1 MRGTRRPVAAVL
13 VAVVLV
19 LDAGAAERAPADWL
33 RLMDN
38 AFRALDYDGVFSYYT
53 EEHTRHGDVL
63 GAAADGMAGFR
74 AEART
79 TARLATFRVVHK
91 VVDGVERE
99 RIIYL
104 NGPRREIL
112 RTGDQVACVLPPGE
126 KLLALEGALPSGL
139 YGRVFARDFAA
150 VREHYEVTFSR
161 RDRVAGRAAVGLAV
175 TPRDTERFGYNLW
188 LDEETGLLLRSELRD
203 ASGAKLEIFTF
214 GTLRVGDRVAAA
226 DLEPGTD
233 GNLVWHRLVVPG
245 KPQGAQTPPLS
256 WSTRWVPPGFSM
268 TGADTF
274 QPHAHTD
281 AQLAAH
287 SDIQPAHTDAQPAA
301 GSDAAHP
308 DAARRVR
315 TLRFSD
321 GLAAFSVFIEP
332 MPESGAGSIVS
343 RAGAT
348 VALTHRAAGDNGDH
362 LVTVIGEVPVAT
374 ARRIAAGVVRK
385 P

>member
-1 MRGTRRPVAAVL
+1 MGLVL
-13 VAVVLV
+13 GLV

-38 AFRALDYDGVFSYYT
+38 AFRTLDYDGTFSYYT
-53 EEHTRHGDVL
+53 EENTPQGKTL
-63 GAAADGMAGFR
+63 GSAADGMAGLGVG
-74 AEART
+74 ERT
-79 TARLATFRVVHK
+79 TARLATFRVIHK

-99 RIIYL
+99 RIVYL
-104 NGPRREIL
+104 NGPLREIL
-112 RTGDQVACVLPPGE
+112 RTGDHVACVLPPGE

-139 YGRVFARDFAA
+139 YGRVFARDFAG
-150 VREHYEVTFSR
+150 VSEHYEVSFSR

-175 TPRDTERFGYNLW
+175 MPRDAERFGYNLW

-214 GTLRVGDRVAAA
+214 GTLRLGDGVATA
-226 DLEPGTD
+226 DLEPATD

-245 KPQGAQTPPLS
+245 KPQGAQAPTLS
-256 WSTRWVPPGFSM
+256 WRTRWVPPGFSM

-274 QPHAHTD
+274 QPD
-281 AQLAAH
+281 
-287 SDIQPAHTDAQPAA
+287 
-301 GSDAAHP
+301 AHP
-308 DAARRVR
+308 DAHATGARRVR

-348 VALTHRAAGDNGDH
+348 VALTHRTTSDSGDH

-374 ARRIAAGVVRK
+374 ARRIAAGVARK

>member
-1 MRGTRRPVAAVL
+1 MSAPASAALRGACRPVAAVL
-13 VAVVLV
+13 VALGLV
-19 LDAGAAERAPADWL
+19 LNAGAAERSPADWL

-38 AFRALDYDGVFSYYT
+38 AFRTLDYDGVFSYYT
-53 EEHTRHGDVL
+53 EENTRHG
-63 GAAADGMAGFR
+63 AADGMAGFR

-99 RIIYL
+99 RIVYL

-139 YGRVFARDFAA
+139 YGRVFARDFAG
-150 VREHYEVTFSR
+150 VSEHYDVAFSR

-175 TPRDTERFGYNLW
+175 TPRDAERFGYNLW
-188 LDEETGLLLRSELRD
+188 LDEETALLLRSELRD

-214 GTLRVGDRVAAA
+214 GTLRVGGRVATA
-226 DLEPGTD
+226 DLEPATD

-245 KPQGAQTPPLS
+245 KPRGEQTPPLS
-256 WSTRWVPPGFSM
+256 WRTRWVPPGFSM

-274 QPHAHTD
+274 QPDAHAD
-281 AQLAAH
+281 
-287 SDIQPAHTDAQPAA
+287 
-301 GSDAAHP
+301 AHP
-308 DAARRVR
+308 AVDRHVR

-332 MPESGAGSIVS
+332 MPENGAGSVVS

-348 VALTHRAAGDNGDH
+348 VALTHRTGGANGDH

-374 ARRIAAGVVRK
+374 ARRIAAGVARK